1 MDNSTVPLAAIGL
14 VATILAVV
22 VTPLF
27 TLLKNAT
34 KAQEA
39 NTHALEK
46 MALSTD
52 KVAAATVIG
61 NDEAKQRNGHL
72 GEQNVQI
79 TELIMGQNKDI
90 SSIKTATEITAS
102 TNMKVA
108 QILSKSA
115 LIAAEDRDILTGGNQ
130 VVHEQT
136 VEHQTVNNS
145 VNET

>member
-1 MDNSTVPLAAIGL
+1 
-14 VATILAVV
+14 
-22 VTPLF
+22 
-27 TLLKNAT
+27 
-34 KAQEA
+34 
-39 NTHALEK
+39 